1 VTAQP
6 IQPSGPVY
14 GAVTPPG
21 SKSITNRAL
30 VVAALAD
37 GASTVH
43 RALHAHDTMV
53 MRAALRDLGAVIDDE
68 GASWWI
74 QGQLQAAATAP
85 PRQIDVG
92 ASGTSARFLTAVA
105 ALLPGLT
112 TIDGTERMRQR
123 PIQDLV
129 DGLSLMGAV
138 ATSIGPGGC
147 PPVTIEG
154 AARLRGGRVSID
166 ASRSSQFVS
175 ALMLIAPFA
184 DEVVTLDFV
193 DGVAISRPY
202 LQTTAEVMA
211 AFGATA
217 QIGERSVIVEP
228 GSYHRSAFAV
238 EPDASAAVY
247 AWASA
252 AVTGGAVRVEGIDRS
267 STQAD
272 IAVLDIFE
280 QMGCV
285 VYDGPAGVTVR
296 GPEQLAPVEVD
307 MNHCPDAAL
316 AVAVVALFAG
326 GPSTIRN
333 VASLR
338 IKETDRLEAL
348 ATELEKLGAEA
359 TTTSDSIS
367 ITPGV
372 PQGATVATYD
382 DHRMA
387 MAFTVA
393 GLAIPDVRIAD
404 PECVSKTWPAFFEQ
418 MERLVAGSHVVI
430 AIDGPGGS
438 GKTTVSRAVAERL
451 GVSHLDTGAFYRAA
465 TVAVLEAGVSPED
478 ADAVVDEVLG
488 HEFTYRAGRMFLD
501 DRDVSNDIRSTD
513 VDQAVSAVSA
523 VGAVRTH
530 MVERQR
536 RWVDQEGSVGVVEG
550 RDIGTVVFP
559 EAAVKIY
566 LTASERVRAER
577 RAGEQGAELETVADG
592 LRRRD
597 TLDSSRTASPL
608 QIAGDATIVDTSTMA
623 IDEVVGRIVEMAG
636 GAQRFSG

>member
-1 VTAQP
+1 MTAQP

-30 VVAALAD
+30 VIAALAD
-37 GASTVH
+37 DASTVH
-43 RALHAHDTMV
+43 GALDADDTAV
-53 MRAALRDLGAVIDDE
+53 MRTALRDLGAGIDD
-68 GASWWI
+68 GGSTWRVS
-74 QGQLQAAATAP
+74 GRLPSAATAS

-92 ASGTSARFLTAVA
+92 ASGTTARFLTAVS
-105 ALLPGLT
+105 ALLPGQT

-129 DGLSLMGAV
+129 DGLGLMGAV
-138 ATSIGPGGC
+138 AVSIGAGGC
-147 PPVTIEG
+147 PPVTVEG
-154 AARLRGGRVSID
+154 AARLRGGRVAID

-184 DEVVTLDFV
+184 DDMVTLEFV
-193 DGVAISRPY
+193 EGQAISRPY

-217 QIGERSVIVEP
+217 QVGERSVTVEP
-228 GSYHRSAFAV
+228 GIYRGSAFVV

-247 AWASA
+247 AWAAA
-252 AVTGGAVRVEGIDRS
+252 AVTGGAVRVEGLHRS

-272 IAVLDIFE
+272 IAALDIFE
-280 QMGCV
+280 KMGCV
-285 VYDGPAGVTVR
+285 VYDGPAGVTLR
-296 GPEQLAPVEVD
+296 GPELLAPVDVD

-316 AVAVVALFAG
+316 AIAVVALFAK

-338 IKETDRLEAL
+338 IKETDRLQAL
-348 ATELEKLGAEA
+348 ATELVKLGAEA
-359 TTTSDSIS
+359 TTTDDSIS
-367 ITPGV
+367 ITPRALR
-372 PQGATVATYD
+372 GATVATYD

-387 MAFTVA
+387 MAFSIA
-393 GLAIPDVRIAD
+393 GLAIPHVRIAD

-418 MERLVAGSHVVI
+418 METLLASSHVVV

-438 GKTTVSRAVAERL
+438 GKTTVSRGVAERL

-465 TVAVLEAGVSPED
+465 TVAVLEAGVPPDD
-478 ADAVVDEVLG
+478 ADAVATEVLG

-501 DRDVSNDIRSTD
+501 DRDVSDDIRSAEID
-513 VDQAVSAVSA
+513 RAVSAVSA
-523 VGAVRTH
+523 IGAVRTH
-530 MVERQR
+530 MVDRQR
-536 RWVDQEGSVGVVEG
+536 RWVGQEGSVGVVEG

-597 TLDSSRTASPL
+597 TLDSSRSASPL
-608 QIAGDATIVDTSTMA
+608 QVAGDATIIDTSTLT
-623 IDEVVGRIVEMAG
+623 IDEVVDRIVNMAG
-636 GAQRFSG
+636 GAERFSG